1 MIRNSHL
8 LKSAQGAARTNRD
21 SAPHQTLPNQAC
33 PRRALREFLKRSGQC
48 GAVLA
53 ALGVGG
59 LLGQTAEN
67 LSLTLGKSL
76 VIEYPSDVRE
86 IKIGDTGVIDGSPVT
101 TREIVLDGKGVGTTT
116 MIVWNKTGQR
126 TFYNVNVELNLE
138 PLRRILKESFPN
150 ETIDVHSARDTVT
163 LTGIV
168 SNKEVA
174 ERAGAMAAAQS
185 KTVVNNLLLRDPGME
200 KQILLR
206 VRFAELDREKELQ
219 FGVNLLA
226 APGNNMIGAGTGQ
239 FNSGSVSGTIT
250 VPPQNAGGSSTSSSV
265 SSAGVGAAASGGTSS
280 SAVGNAVTYTIAQAL
295 NLFAL
300 DPKLNLGAFVKAL
313 QNENILQILAEPN
326 LVTTNRKEASFLVG
340 GQFPV
345 PVVQGGA
352 TAGAVTVQFKEYG
365 IKLRFTPEITP
376 AGTIKIHLYQDVST
390 LDYTNAAVLNGFTIP
405 ATSNRQTETDV
416 ELGEGQ
422 SFVVSGLLNNQE
434 TYSLSKVPGLASI
447 PILGALF
454 KSKDDKVQR
463 TELILLVTPEITM
476 PLAPTDPRPDIY
488 MPKDFMKRLDPKDVP
503 QTSTK
508 KGSKSASQP

>member
-8 LKSAQGAARTNRD
+8 LKSANGAARTNTQNQ
-21 SAPHQTLPNQAC
+21 SFAPDQTLRNQTC
-33 PRRALREFLKRSGQC
+33 PPRGWRGLLKRCAQG

-67 LSLTLGKSL
+67 LSMTLGKSL

-86 IKIGDTGVIDGSPVT
+86 IKIGDTSVVDGSPVT
-101 TREIVLDGKGVGTTT
+101 TREIVLDGKGVGNTT

-168 SNKEVA
+168 SNKDVA
-174 ERAGAMAAAQS
+174 ERATAMAAAQS
-185 KTVVNNLLLRDPGME
+185 KTVVNNLMLRDPGME

-206 VRFAELDREKELQ
+206 VRFAELDREKEVK

-226 APGNNMIGAGTGQ
+226 APGNNAIGAGTGSPSAYSL
-239 FNSGSVSGTIT
+239 SGSLT
-250 VPPQNAGGSSTSSSV
+250 VPPQSAGSSSTSSS
-265 SSAGVGAAASGGTSS
+265 SSAAGAGAASSGGVSS
-280 SAVGNAVTYTIAQAL
+280 SAIGNAVTYTISQAL
-295 NLFAL
+295 NIFAL
-300 DPKLNLGAFVKAL
+300 DPKLNLGAFIKAL

-326 LVTTNRKEASFLVG
+326 LVTTNGKEASFLVG

-352 TAGAVTVQFKEYG
+352 TAGRRHHSVQG
-365 IKLRFTPEITP
+365 IWDQ
-376 AGTIKIHLYQDVST
+376 A
-390 LDYTNAAVLNGFTIP
+390 
-405 ATSNRQTETDV
+405 
-416 ELGEGQ
+416 
-422 SFVVSGLLNNQE
+422 
-434 TYSLSKVPGLASI
+434 
-447 PILGALF
+447 
-454 KSKDDKVQR
+454 
-463 TELILLVTPEITM
+463 
-476 PLAPTDPRPDIY
+476 
-488 MPKDFMKRLDPKDVP
+488 
-503 QTSTK
+503 
-508 KGSKSASQP
+508 